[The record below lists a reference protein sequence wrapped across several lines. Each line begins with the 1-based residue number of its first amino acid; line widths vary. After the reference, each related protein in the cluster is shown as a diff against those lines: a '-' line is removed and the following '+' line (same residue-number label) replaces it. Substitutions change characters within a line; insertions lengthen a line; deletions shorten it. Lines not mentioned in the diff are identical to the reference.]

1 MEAFVEEFKKTQE
14 SKFEIIGKEH
24 QILQLVLFP
33 GESIETYSTSLIYMS
48 PNLKKRNK
56 SQSIKDSFLNFVS
69 NTQGEVE
76 YYNDTETI
84 GYMGISRRIG
94 KVIVINSSLI
104 SDIYFKPE
112 HLLANSTGLSLD
124 KKKKFLELG
133 FRAWNKFKPSTDPKL
148 KTPQIFLQTSNGL
161 IEKEL
166 GSNEEIILS
175 RSSIF
180 AFSSKIKFTHPQL
193 QFKHQTPSFIRA
205 KGPGIHFI

>member
-1 MEAFVEEFKKTQE
+1 
-14 SKFEIIGKEH
+14 
-24 QILQLVLFP
+24 
-33 GESIETYSTSLIYMS
+33 
-48 PNLKKRNK
+48 
-56 SQSIKDSFLNFVS
+56 
-69 NTQGEVE
+69 
-76 YYNDTETI
+76 
-84 GYMGISRRIG
+84 MGISRRIG

-166 GSNEEIILS
+166 GTNEEIILS

-205 KGPGIHFI
+205 KGPGLIYIENRQDPANQLPNTRNIALIAIFWIYVILSLLLWNVGIFQP